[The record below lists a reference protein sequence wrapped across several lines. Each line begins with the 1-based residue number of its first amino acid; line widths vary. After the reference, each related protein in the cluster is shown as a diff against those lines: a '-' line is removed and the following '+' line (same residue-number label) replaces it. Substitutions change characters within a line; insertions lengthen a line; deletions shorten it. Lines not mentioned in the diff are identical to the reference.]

1 MRYFFEISYH
11 GKNYHGW
18 QSQDNALG
26 VQTVVENVLR
36 KLFRDEH
43 LAIVGSG
50 RTDTGVHCRQQF
62 FHCDLD
68 KSFDPDQLARRMNA
82 FLPADIAIRSIR
94 KVRPDASARYAAVER
109 SYEYVIT
116 RVKDPLRQ
124 GMAFYYFKPLHLPTL
139 QRASALL
146 LGMHDFQCFSK
157 VHTDVDHFRCDVK
170 AARWVER
177 GDLLIFQISANR
189 FLRGM
194 VRAVVGTLLDVGS
207 GKISLEDFKSILRSR
222 DRRKAGLNAPAD
234 GLFLIRVKYSRGP
247 FIK

>member
-94 KVRPDASARYAAVER
+94 KVRSDASARYAAVER

-222 DRRKAGLNAPAD
+222 DRRKAGMNAPAD
-234 GLFLIRVKYSRGP
+234 GLFLIRVKYPRGT